1 MKMVSTKQDII
12 EWVLAAKEDSDA
24 ADNLISQYMG
34 FIRAEAKK
42 LSFGDGEDEL
52 SIAMLAFYEAVLG
65 YEKSRGSF
73 LGFAAKVIRSRLI
86 DYHRAE
92 SRHRGHGSLNE
103 RAGEDG
109 AELLELLPDTRDD
122 IEELNTREAA
132 QGEIEEFARTLA
144 AFGLTFSDVADNCP
158 KQERTLRACLDA
170 LNYARRRPELL
181 AAVERS
187 GKLPIAELASGAG
200 AERKTL
206 ERHRKYLVAM
216 LLAFTNGFEIIRGHL
231 CRLDA
236 GRGT

>member
-1 MKMVSTKQDII
+1 MVSTKQDIA
-12 EWVLAAKEDSDA
+12 EQVLAAKTDPDA
-24 ADNLISQYMG
+24 ADCLISQYMG
-34 FIRAEAKK
+34 FISAEAKK

-65 YEKSRGSF
+65 YERPRGSF

-86 DYHRAE
+86 DYHRRE
-92 SRHRGHGSLNE
+92 RRHRGHGSLNE

-109 AELLELLPDTRDD
+109 SELLELLPDTRDD
-122 IEELNTREAA
+122 IGEVHTRDAA
-132 QGEIEEFARTLA
+132 QSEIEEFSLVLA
-144 AFGLTFSDVADNCP
+144 AFGITFSDVAGNCP

-170 LNYARRRPELL
+170 LDYARRKPGLL
-181 AAVERS
+181 AAVEKN

-200 AERKTL
+200 VERKTL

-231 CRLDA
+231 CRLDV
-236 GRGT
+236 GRGAK

>member
-1 MKMVSTKQDII
+1 MVSTKQDLVG
-12 EWVLAAKEDSDA
+12 WVLAAKTDSDA
-24 ADNLISQYMG
+24 ADALISQYMG
-34 FIRAEAKK
+34 FIRAEARK

-103 RAGEDG
+103 RADEDG

-122 IEELNTREAA
+122 IGELDAREAA
-132 QGEIEEFARTLA
+132 QGEIEEYSRALS
-144 AFGLTFSDVADNCP
+144 AFGITFSDIADNCP

-170 LNYARRRPELL
+170 LNYARSRPELL
-181 AAVERS
+181 AAVEKS
-187 GKLPIAELASGAG
+187 GKLPVAELAAG
-200 AERKTL
+200 ANVERKTL

-216 LLAFTNGFEIIRGHL
+216 LIAFTNGFEIIRGHL
-231 CRLDA
+231 CRLDG
-236 GRGT
+236 GRGTK

>member
-1 MKMVSTKQDII
+1 MVSTKQDIV
-12 EWVLAAKEDSDA
+12 EWVLAAKEDPEA
-24 ADNLISQYMG
+24 ADSLINQYMG

-52 SIAMLAFYEAVLG
+52 SIAMFAFYEAVLG
-65 YEKSRGSF
+65 YERSRGNF
-73 LGFAAKVIRSRLI
+73 LKFASKVIRSRLI

-103 RAGEDG
+103 RASQDG

-132 QGEIEEFARTLA
+132 QSEIEEYARALA
-144 AFGLTFSDVADNCP
+144 AFGITFSEVADNCP
-158 KQERTLRACLDA
+158 KQERTLAACMDA

-181 AAVERS
+181 AAVEKS
-187 GKLPIAELASGAG
+187 GKLPMTELASGAG
-200 AERKTL
+200 VERKTL

-216 LLAFTNGFEIIRGHL
+216 LIAFTNGFEIIRGHL
-231 CRLDA
+231 CRLDG
-236 GRGT
+236 GRQTK

>member
-1 MKMVSTKQDII
+1 MVSTKQDII

-24 ADNLISQYMG
+24 ADSLISQYMG

-144 AFGLTFSDVADNCP
+144 AA
-158 KQERTLRACLDA
+158 
-170 LNYARRRPELL
+170 
-181 AAVERS
+181 
-187 GKLPIAELASGAG
+187 
-200 AERKTL
+200 
-206 ERHRKYLVAM
+206 
-216 LLAFTNGFEIIRGHL
+216 
-231 CRLDA
+231 
-236 GRGT
+236 

>member
-1 MKMVSTKQDII
+1 MVSTKQDIV
-12 EWVLAAKEDSDA
+12 EWVLAAKEDPEA
-24 ADNLISQYMG
+24 ADRLINQYMG

-52 SIAMLAFYEAVLG
+52 SIAMFAFYEAVLG
-65 YEKSRGSF
+65 YERSRGSF
-73 LGFAAKVIRSRLI
+73 LKFASKVIRSRLI

-109 AELLELLPDTRDD
+109 AELLELLPDTRND

-132 QGEIEEFARTLA
+132 QSEIEEYARALA
-144 AFGLTFSDVADNCP
+144 AFGITFSEVADNCP
-158 KQERTLRACLDA
+158 KQERTLAACMDA

-181 AAVERS
+181 AAVEKS
-187 GKLPIAELASGAG
+187 GKLPMTELASGAG
-200 AERKTL
+200 VERKTL

-216 LLAFTNGFEIIRGHL
+216 LIAFTNGFEIIRGHL
-231 CRLDA
+231 CRLDG
-236 GRGT
+236 GRQTK

>member
-1 MKMVSTKQDII
+1 MVSTKQDIV
-12 EWVLAAKEDSDA
+12 EWVLAAKEDPEA
-24 ADNLISQYMG
+24 ADRLINQYMG

-52 SIAMLAFYEAVLG
+52 SIAMFAFYEAVVG
-65 YEKSRGSF
+65 YERSRGNF
-73 LGFAAKVIRSRLI
+73 LKFASKVIRSRLI

-103 RAGEDG
+103 RASQDG

-132 QGEIEEFARTLA
+132 QSEIEEYARALA
-144 AFGLTFSDVADNCP
+144 AFGITFSEVADNCP
-158 KQERTLRACLDA
+158 KQERTLAACMDA

-181 AAVERS
+181 AAVEKS
-187 GKLPIAELASGAG
+187 GKLPMTELASGAG
-200 AERKTL
+200 VERKTL

-216 LLAFTNGFEIIRGHL
+216 LIAFTNGFEIIRGHL
-231 CRLDA
+231 CRLDG
-236 GRGT
+236 GRGTK

>member
-1 MKMVSTKQDII
+1 MVSTKQDIV
-12 EWVLAAKEDSDA
+12 EWVLAAKEDPEA
-24 ADNLISQYMG
+24 ADRLINQYMG

-52 SIAMLAFYEAVLG
+52 SIAMFAFYEAVLG
-65 YEKSRGSF
+65 YERSRGNF
-73 LGFAAKVIRSRLI
+73 LKFASKVIRSRLI

-103 RAGEDG
+103 RASQDG

-132 QGEIEEFARTLA
+132 QSEIEEYARALA
-144 AFGLTFSDVADNCP
+144 AFGITFSEVADNCP
-158 KQERTLRACLDA
+158 KQERTLAACMDA

-181 AAVERS
+181 AAVEKS
-187 GKLPIAELASGAG
+187 GKLPMTELASGAG
-200 AERKTL
+200 VERKTL

-216 LLAFTNGFEIIRGHL
+216 LIAFTNGFEIIRGHL
-231 CRLDA
+231 CRLDG
-236 GRGT
+236 GRGTK

>member
-1 MKMVSTKQDII
+1 MVSTKQDI
-12 EWVLAAKEDSDA
+12 VALVMAAKSDPDTADS
-24 ADNLISQYMG
+24 LISQYMG

-65 YEKSRGSF
+65 YERTRGSF
-73 LGFAAKVIRSRLI
+73 LGFAARVIRSRLI

-109 AELLELLPDTRDD
+109 SELLELLPDTRDGM
-122 IEELNTREAA
+122 EELTVREAA
-132 QGEIEEFARTLA
+132 RDEIEEFSRALA
-144 AFGLTFSDVADNCP
+144 AFGITFSDVADNCP

-170 LNYARRRPELL
+170 LGYARSRPELL
-181 AAVERS
+181 AAVEKS
-187 GKLPIAELASGAG
+187 GKLPVAELASGAG
-200 AERKTL
+200 VERKTL
-206 ERHRKYLVAM
+206 ERHRRYLVAM

-231 CRLDA
+231 CRLDG
-236 GRGT
+236 GRGTK

>member
-1 MKMVSTKQDII
+1 MVSTKQDIV
-12 EWVLAAKEDSDA
+12 EWVLAAKEDPEA
-24 ADNLISQYMG
+24 ADRLINQYMG

-52 SIAMLAFYEAVLG
+52 SIAMFAFYEAVLG
-65 YEKSRGSF
+65 YERSRGSF
-73 LGFAAKVIRSRLI
+73 LKFASKVIRSRLI

-103 RAGEDG
+103 RASQDG

-132 QGEIEEFARTLA
+132 QSEIEEYARALA
-144 AFGLTFSDVADNCP
+144 AFGITFSEVADNCP
-158 KQERTLRACLDA
+158 KQERTLAACMDA

-181 AAVERS
+181 AAVEKS
-187 GKLPIAELASGAG
+187 GKLPMTELASGAG
-200 AERKTL
+200 VERKTL

-216 LLAFTNGFEIIRGHL
+216 LIAFTNGFEIIRGHL
-231 CRLDA
+231 CRLDG
-236 GRGT
+236 GRQTK